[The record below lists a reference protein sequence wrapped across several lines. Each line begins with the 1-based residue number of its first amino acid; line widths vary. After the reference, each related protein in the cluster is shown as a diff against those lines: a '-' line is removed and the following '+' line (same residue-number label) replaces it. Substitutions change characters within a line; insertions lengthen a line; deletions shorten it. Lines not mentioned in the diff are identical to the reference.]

1 MKPMK
6 YALTIF
12 LLAFTSSLAN
22 AEMKKAPVTEYRRHF
37 QFLDLE
43 KVPYYE
49 ATVVVRMSEER
60 DEEFVLIH
68 DQGHGDYI
76 LSKVWT
82 FSDQLTTSRLSDIKG
97 RTFIQVSYKLPLTG
111 STRTETLA
119 EARKNPDIMNVP
131 SVVTLETNGGQWE
144 GLDRDWQSAARL
156 RDFRRQVRQTVDLSL
171 IETME
176 RMRGTLFATDEGSFF
191 YTTVCRFALYDIDT
205 GDAEPPATV
214 EGTHAAPDCG
224 FDKRFGFPCSEKQFA
239 RVAKAA
245 SEQQL
250 LDRY

>member
-1 MKPMK
+1 MK
-6 YALTIF
+6 YALTL
-12 LLAFTSSLAN
+12 LLALTPFVN
-22 AEMKKAPVTEYRRHF
+22 AETKKAPVTEFRRHVQLF
-37 QFLDLE
+37 DRE
-43 KVPYYE
+43 KVSYYE

-60 DEEFVLIH
+60 DEEFVLVH
-68 DQGHGDYI
+68 DQGHGDDI

-82 FSDQLTTSRLSDIKG
+82 FRDQLTTSRLSDIKG
-97 RTFIQVSYKLPLTG
+97 RTFIQVSYKLPLIGT
-111 STRTETLA
+111 TRTETLA

-131 SVVTLETNGGQWE
+131 GVLTLETNGGQWE

-156 RDFRRQVRQTVDLSL
+156 RDFRRQVRQTIDFSL

-214 EGTHAAPDCG
+214 ESTAAAPDCG
-224 FDKRFGFPCSEKQFA
+224 FDKRFGFPCSEKQLS
-239 RVAKAA
+239 RVEKAVA
-245 SEQQL
+245 EEQL